1 MKIKSRSNN
10 PLAKRARKGFRG
22 FPVGTVAFYGPD
34 DQRAS
39 KLVIGI
45 INHEGA
51 EPKLLRWYSDNSD
64 LRSVPEI
71 ESEIKAFLKDHNVVS
86 VSMADRIIGC
96 PHEEGIDYPDG
107 ESCPECPF
115 WRGRDRLTGEMIN

>member
-22 FPVGTVAFYGPD
+22 FPVATVAFYGPD

-45 INHEGA
+45 INQEGA
-51 EPKLLRWYSDNSD
+51 EPTLRRWYSDNSD

-71 ESEIKAFLKDHNVVS
+71 ESEIKAFIKDHDVVS
-86 VSMADRIIGC
+86 VSMVDRIIGC

-107 ESCPECPF
+107 ESCPQCPF
-115 WRGRDRLTGEMIN
+115 WRGRDRFTGEVIN

>member
-22 FPVGTVAFYGPD
+22 FPVATVAFYGPD

-51 EPKLLRWYSDNSD
+51 EPKLCQWYSNISD
-64 LRSVPEI
+64 LRAVPEI
-71 ESEIKAFLKDHNVVS
+71 ESEIKAS
-86 VSMADRIIGC
+86 
-96 PHEEGIDYPDG
+96 
-107 ESCPECPF
+107 
-115 WRGRDRLTGEMIN
+115 